1 MKKGHQINKVEIF
14 DGHISAITSDGMTI
28 KLTRQERKVLGH
40 YRTSNYEEQI
50 KRIFSNPDILTESF
64 TVIDNGIVK
73 FVHTRYE

>member
-1 MKKGHQINKVEIF
+1 MKKGHKIDKVEIF
-14 DGHISAITSDGMTI
+14 NGRISAIASDGTTI

-50 KRIFSNPDILTESF
+50 KWIFSNPDILTESF